1 MTQYLKS
8 YPVEP
13 HKEKNKL
20 LLKMTPVCLMLV
32 LGSDDRLLYIYLVH
46 FDGHLLPGY
55 VIVRFHLASLI
66 RVVYQ

>member
-13 HKEKNKL
+13 KKNKL

-32 LGSDDRLLYIYLVH
+32 LGSDDRLLYIYISSLRRALVT
-46 FDGHLLPGY
+46 
-55 VIVRFHLASLI
+55 RI
-66 RVVYQ
+66 RHCTFPFG